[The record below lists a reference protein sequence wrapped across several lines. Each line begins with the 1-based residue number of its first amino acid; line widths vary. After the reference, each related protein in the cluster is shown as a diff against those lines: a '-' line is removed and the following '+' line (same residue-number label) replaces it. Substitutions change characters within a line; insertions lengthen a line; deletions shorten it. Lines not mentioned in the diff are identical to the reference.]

1 MGLFLLYFYRG
12 RELMRAL
19 PSPSVQ
25 PQGINLH
32 PKVSQKRR
40 DAASPGQP
48 KFQRGE
54 NHMNRKYFQL
64 VSAGLTSLLLALVPL
79 PALGQKPLEIPSGTS
94 IRVRMIDNL
103 SSEQAQLGDTFR
115 ATLDEPIQVNGREL
129 YPKGADVIGR
139 VTDVRAT
146 GRLSEPGEL
155 DLVLNTV
162 SSGTVAASIHVEP
175 LLIKGESHA
184 KSNATKIGG
193 GAALGAVIG
202 AIAGGGKGAAIG
214 TLAGGAAGTGAAAAT
229 GKKPA
234 IVDSEAVLTFVT
246 SAVSV
251 PAPTASSS
259 ATPSSDNPSPPPAPS
274 TPPPDSA
281 SAPDSTPGPDDN
293 TPLFTA
299 RDRRTIRSCVNEHAS
314 DLPAGSTQRAELPSG
329 SDREIHRGATLPSEV
344 QNQAQSLPLAC
355 EEQLPRM
362 SNDLERVIYD
372 GRAIL
377 IDSKGHVLDMFYL
390 DQNQ

>member
-1 MGLFLLYFYRG
+1 
-12 RELMRAL
+12 
-19 PSPSVQ
+19 
-25 PQGINLH
+25 
-32 PKVSQKRR
+32 
-40 DAASPGQP
+40 
-48 KFQRGE
+48 
-54 NHMNRKYFQL
+54 MNRKYFRL
-64 VSAGLTSLLLALVPL
+64 VSAGLTSVLLAIAPL
-79 PALGQKPLEIPSGTS
+79 PALGQKSLEIPSGTS

-103 SSEQAQLGDTFR
+103 SSEQAQMGDTFR
-115 ATLDEPIQVNGREL
+115 GTLDEPIQVNGREL

-175 LLIKGESHA
+175 LVIKGESHA

-246 SAVSV
+246 SAASV
-251 PAPTASSS
+251 PAAAPPAS
-259 ATPSSDNPSPPPAPS
+259 ASSDNASP
-274 TPPPDSA
+274 TPPVPSIPPSDSA
-281 SAPDSTPGPDDN
+281 SAPDSAPEPDNN

-314 DLPAGSTQRAELPSG
+314 DLPAGATQRPELPSG
-329 SDREIHRGATLPSEV
+329 SERQIRRGGTLPSEV

-355 EEQLPRM
+355 EEQLPRL

-372 GRAIL
+372 GRALL
-377 IDSKGHVLDMFYL
+377 IDSKGHVLDTFYL

>member
-1 MGLFLLYFYRG
+1 
-12 RELMRAL
+12 
-19 PSPSVQ
+19 
-25 PQGINLH
+25 
-32 PKVSQKRR
+32 
-40 DAASPGQP
+40 
-48 KFQRGE
+48 
-54 NHMNRKYFQL
+54 MNRKYFQL
-64 VSAGLTSLLLALVPL
+64 VSAGLTSLLLALAPL
-79 PALGQKPLEIPSGTS
+79 RAPGQNSLEIPSGTS

-103 SSEQAQLGDTFR
+103 SSEQTQMGDTFR
-115 ATLDEPIQVNGREL
+115 GTLDGPIQVKGREF

-139 VTDVRAT
+139 VTGVHPT

-162 SSGTVAASIHVEP
+162 SSGTVAASINVEP
-175 LLIKGESHA
+175 LVIKGESHA

-234 IVDSEAVLTFVT
+234 VVESEAVLIFVT
-246 SAVSV
+246 SSASV
-251 PAPTASSS
+251 PAA
-259 ATPSSDNPSPPPAPS
+259 PPPASPSSNDASPAPAPAPPPSDSPS
-274 TPPPDSA
+274 TSDSA
-281 SAPDSTPGPDDN
+281 TGPDDD
-293 TPLFTA
+293 TPLFTL

-314 DLPAGSTQRAELPSG
+314 DLPAGTTQRPELPSG
-329 SDREIHRGATLPSEV
+329 SERQMRRGGSLPSEI
-344 QNQAQSLPLAC
+344 QNQALSLPLAC
-355 EEQLPRM
+355 EEQLPRL
-362 SNDLERVIYD
+362 SNDLERVVYG
-372 GRAIL
+372 GRVLL